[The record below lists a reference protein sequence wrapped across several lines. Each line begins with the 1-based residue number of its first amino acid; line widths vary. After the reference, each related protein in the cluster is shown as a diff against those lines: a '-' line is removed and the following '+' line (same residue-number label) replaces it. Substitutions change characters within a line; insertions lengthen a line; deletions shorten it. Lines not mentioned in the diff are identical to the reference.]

1 MKINFLSLAY
11 GCRNDVTVLN
21 RFDAT
26 IIFILSFKKQTFA
39 DRLFTFV
46 IFLSLLY
53 RKQSMNMQ
61 ELFELMQYLLA
72 TNSIDVIAGDFN

>member
-39 DRLFTFV
+39 DRLFTF
-46 IFLSLLY
+46 
-53 RKQSMNMQ
+53 M
-61 ELFELMQYLLA
+61 LFFYV
-72 TNSIDVIAGDFN
+72 TFI